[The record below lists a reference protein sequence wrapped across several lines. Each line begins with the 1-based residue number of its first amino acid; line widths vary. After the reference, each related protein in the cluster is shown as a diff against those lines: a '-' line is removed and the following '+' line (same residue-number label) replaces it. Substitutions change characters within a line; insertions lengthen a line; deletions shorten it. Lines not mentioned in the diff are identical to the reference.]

1 MKSIVICAICG
12 FFLFNIGYAND
23 YSQRIISLST
33 TATEELYILGVQ
45 DRLVGC
51 TIYCNRPKEAEKK
64 EKVGTVMKA
73 DLERVISLKPDLV
86 IASGLSDPKQM
97 EKLKSMGINVAYFSA
112 PLSFSQLCDDFI
124 RLGSL
129 VGKEK
134 KAKGIVNKAKKRVE
148 KIRKETG
155 ALSKPRVFIQIGTK
169 PLWTVPGETLQNDFI
184 RFSGGINIAAEAK
197 TGQYSLEEVLVQN
210 PDVIIII
217 EMGTLADVEKK
228 NWQRFPTLSAVK
240 RNKIYIIDAYSLC
253 SPTPL
258 SFPETLE
265 EMAKILHECILK

>member
-1 MKSIVICAICG
+1 MKVILSLLLFRYKKVYSQIFLDSQIKEFLVKSIVICAICG

-97 EKLKSMGINVAYFSA
+97 EKLKSLGINVAYFSA

-197 TGQYSLEEVLVQN
+197 TGQKFVVQSN
-210 PDVIIII
+210 
-217 EMGTLADVEKK
+217 AKAH
-228 NWQRFPTLSAVK
+228 AVQG
-240 RNKIYIIDAYSLC
+240 NC
-253 SPTPL
+253 
-258 SFPETLE
+258 
-265 EMAKILHECILK
+265 